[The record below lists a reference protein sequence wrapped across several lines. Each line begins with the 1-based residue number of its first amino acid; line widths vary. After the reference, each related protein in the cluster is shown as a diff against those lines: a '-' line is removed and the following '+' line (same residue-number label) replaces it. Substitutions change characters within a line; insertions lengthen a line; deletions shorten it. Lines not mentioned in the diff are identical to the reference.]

1 VGNNDVDHRITR
13 VVYGGNDEEE
23 EEERV
28 RTLNNKN
35 IIF

>member
-1 VGNNDVDHRITR
+1 
-13 VVYGGNDEEE
+13 VVYGGNDEEEE

>member
-1 VGNNDVDHRITR
+1 
-13 VVYGGNDEEE
+13 VVYGGNDEEEEE